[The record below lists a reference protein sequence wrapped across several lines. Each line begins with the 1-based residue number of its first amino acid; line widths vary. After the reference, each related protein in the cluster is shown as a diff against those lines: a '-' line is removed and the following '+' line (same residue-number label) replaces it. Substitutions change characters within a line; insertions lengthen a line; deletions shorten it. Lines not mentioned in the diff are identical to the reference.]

1 MPLTGTFQRSLDDK
15 QRLAIPKT
23 LRDELAAGD
32 DRSLFLAPE
41 TDRSLSLF
49 SPDVFSRRAQRLE
62 QDPALQGRVKN
73 YLRLY
78 YSQAEQVDLDAQG
91 RIRIP
96 ERLLQFAGL
105 QQDVMLLGVN
115 DHVEIWDQ
123 EQWRTFLSRHEED
136 FDRLVGEAFA

>member
-1 MPLTGTFQRSLDDK
+1 MPLTGTFQRSLDEK
-15 QRLAIPKT
+15 QRLAIPKPF
-23 LRDELAAGD
+23 RDELLGSPS
-32 DRSLFLAPE
+32 RPMFLAPE

-49 SPDVFSRRAQRLE
+49 SAAVFSRRAERLE

-78 YSQAEQVDLDAQG
+78 YSQAEQVELDGQG

-96 ERLLQFAGL
+96 ERLLAFAGL
-105 QQDVMLLGVN
+105 KQEVMLLGVN

-123 EQWRTFLSRHEED
+123 QQWEGFLGQNGPD
-136 FDRLVGEAFA
+136 FDRLVNEAFH